1 MRRVNLLV
9 FVSGFAAIVA
19 QTLIIREA
27 LALFSGNE
35 LVSGILLCFWLI
47 WGGLG
52 SIIFSS
58 IRLRV
63 NPVKS
68 YAILLFALC
77 FLQFF
82 SLCFM
87 RIAPRIFNLPIG
99 EVIDLGRIIIISIL
113 TLGPVCMVIGAL
125 FPAASK
131 ILNPAR
137 VYLLEGLGAFAGGIV
152 LSFLLVGI
160 LPPFGIMFVSLIILL
175 MSILY
180 FLQRTKILWL
190 PLLLLMLFFKLEPI
204 EMYFRKLQMGNV
216 DLVGLQESRYGV
228 ISVTKSGHQYNFYT
242 NGHYDFS
249 YPDAYSSEESVHYAL
264 LLHSEPKNVLLVG
277 GGIGNS
283 VAQILKHPSIE
294 NITYVELDPVLF
306 EMGRKYLGESLS
318 GKDKLKIVFGDA
330 RYYVKHTD
338 MKYDVIIVN
347 LPDPIN
353 AQINR
358 FYTKEFFG
366 EAKRILHPGGL
377 LSVRITS
384 PPDIISPLFGQL
396 LSTVHESLSSS
407 FEDIVVLPAGR
418 ATFIAKD
425 DVAVVDG
432 IIDTLRLRIDERRL
446 GLTYVNYYYFRYDIT
461 SEKIGYLSRRIS
473 DSKGYINSD
482 LKPVC
487 YYFTSILWGGI
498 ISDTIRNIFVGLF
511 GMAPV
516 LFFLPLI
523 FIFFFYRRRAII
535 YLSVLA
541 VGASE
546 ISAEVILIVLFQ
558 VFYGYLYGWV
568 GAIIAFYML
577 GLSVGTLL
585 YLKVPF
591 LKRKPI
597 INLLRVEI
605 ILSIYFMVMIGVA
618 LLQPGF
624 INVIIALLVFTGGLL
639 GGVHFPLSVAV
650 LERQKAGFVYG
661 IDLIGSSIGALVTAM
676 LFIPILG
683 IVQTLMFFGIM
694 NLLVGMGLSTVRS
707 R

>member
-63 NPVKS
+63 SPVKS

-87 RIAPRIFNLPIG
+87 RIAPRTFNLPIG

-113 TLGPVCMVIGAL
+113 TLAPVCMVIGAL

-131 ILNPAR
+131 ILKPAR

-160 LPPFGIMFVSLIILL
+160 LPPFGIMFVALIILL
-175 MSILY
+175 LSILY

-216 DLVGLQESRYGV
+216 DLIGLQESRYGV
-228 ISVTKSGHQYNFYT
+228 ISVTKSGHQHNFYT

-249 YPDAYSSEESVHYAL
+249 YPDPYSSEESVHYAL

-294 NITYVELDPVLF
+294 NITYVELDPVFF
-306 EMGRKYLGESLS
+306 EMGRKYLGESLG
-318 GKDKLKIVFGDA
+318 GKDKLKIVFGDG
-330 RYYVKHTD
+330 RYYVKNTGL
-338 MKYDVIIVN
+338 KYDVVIVN
-347 LPDPIN
+347 LPDPVN

-358 FYTKEFFG
+358 FYTQEFFT
-366 EAKRILHPGGL
+366 EANNILAPGGL
-377 LSVRITS
+377 LSVRVTA
-384 PPDIISPLFGQL
+384 PPDIISPAYGEL
-396 LSTVHESLSSS
+396 LRTAHNTLNTVFNS
-407 FEDIVVLPAGR
+407 IVVLPA
-418 ATFIAKD
+418 AKMAFIASN
-425 DVAVVDG
+425 VELATDG
-432 IIDTLRLRIDERRL
+432 IIDTLSARIKRREL
-446 GLTYVNYYYFRYDIT
+446 DLIYVNEYYFRYDLSAEKLGYVRERIAA
-461 SEKIGYLSRRIS
+461 SEGYL
-473 DSKGYINSD
+473 NSD
-482 LKPVC
+482 MKPVC
-487 YYFTSILWGGI
+487 YYFSSNLWGGI
-498 ISDTIRNIFVGLF
+498 LSSSARKVFAGLF
-511 GMAPV
+511 GIPPV
-516 LFFLPLI
+516 FYLLPLLL
-523 FIFFFYRRRAII
+523 IFFFYRRRSIV
-535 YLSVLA
+535 YVSVLA

-558 VFYGYLYGWV
+558 VFYGYVYGWI
-568 GAIIAFYML
+568 GAIIACYML
-577 GLSVGTLL
+577 GLAVGTFI
-585 YLKVPF
+585 YLKVPG
-591 LKRKPI
+591 LRGNPI
-597 INLLRVEI
+597 GNLLKIEFIMAV
-605 ILSIYFMVMIGVA
+605 YFA
-618 LLQPGF
+618 
-624 INVIIALLVFTGGLL
+624 VIIAVVLLRSPHMNLIAAVLVFTGGLM
-639 GGVHFPLSVAV
+639 GGLHFPLSVAA

-661 IDLIGSSIGALVTAM
+661 IDLIGSSIGALATAM

-683 IVQTLMFFGIM
+683 IVQTLVFFGIM
-694 NLLVGMGLSTVRS
+694 NFLVGMGLSTVRS